1 MENNDTQKTEVTAA
15 LEPQTSAV
23 LAQVAAETQAFELV
37 QRQAMMLSKSTLV
50 PKDFAGNVA
59 NCAIALNVA
68 KRTRLDPLM
77 VCQNL
82 AIIHGR
88 PSWSATALIGMINAS
103 GKFSPLRFVFDS
115 DEAPTWCY
123 AVARDMA
130 TSEELK
136 GERITLEMAKKE
148 GWSTKNG
155 SKWLTMPGQM
165 LRYRAA
171 SFWSRAYASDM
182 SLGMYTQDEVRDFA
196 EPPRNVTP
204 KVNPF
209 VAEPEPE
216 PEPEPVEVVEAQV
229 VVEEKADGNT
239 KPYDEK
245 IAEAFDKMTKE
256 EQIFHQLHARR
267 TCIKLSEKTE
277 EKPKKDSA
285 KPHADKIAEA
295 FEAMA
300 KEVEP

>member
-1 MENNDTQKTEVTAA
+1 MTTTPKTNEAVANY
-15 LEPQTSAV
+15 EPQNTA
-23 LAQVAAETQAFELV
+23 LAQVSAETQAFELI

-115 DEAPTWCY
+115 DEAPSWCY
-123 AVARDMA
+123 AVARDRE
-130 TSEELK
+130 SGEELK

-148 GWSTKNG
+148 GWSTKSG

-204 KVNPF
+204 ARVNPF
-209 VAEPEPE
+209 IEDSVEMQEVEAEVVQ
-216 PEPEPVEVVEAQV
+216 PVEVEIVQESPAKKV
-229 VVEEKADGNT
+229 KT
-239 KPYDEK
+239 T
-245 IAEAFDKMTKE
+245 AETLND
-256 EQIFHQLHARR
+256 
-267 TCIKLSEKTE
+267 
-277 EKPKKDSA
+277 
-285 KPHADKIAEA
+285 A

-300 KEVEP
+300 KEIQA

>member
-1 MENNDTQKTEVTAA
+1 MNEQNEKNYALSTVDADTR
-15 LEPQTSAV
+15 
-23 LAQVAAETQAFELV
+23 AFELV
-37 QRQAMMLSKSTLV
+37 QRQAKMLSSSTLV
-50 PKDFAGNVA
+50 PKDFAGNIA
-59 NCAIALNVA
+59 NCAIAINIS
-68 KRTRLDPLM
+68 KRTRLDCLM

-103 GKFSPLRFVFDS
+103 GKFSPLRFVMDN
-115 DEAPTWCY
+115 DDAPSSCY
-123 AVARDMA
+123 AVAKDKD
-130 TSEELK
+130 SGEELK
-136 GERITLEMAKKE
+136 GEKITLEMAKKE

-204 KVNPF
+204 VKVNPF
-209 VAEPEPE
+209 IE
-216 PEPEPVEVVEAQV
+216 EPVETMEIEAEIVQPVE
-229 VVEEKADGNT
+229 VEVIPETKKQPVKA
-239 KPYDEK
+239 
-245 IAEAFDKMTKE
+245 
-256 EQIFHQLHARR
+256 HV
-267 TCIKLSEKTE
+267 
-277 EKPKKDSA
+277 
-285 KPHADKIAEA
+285 DKIAQA

>member
-1 MENNDTQKTEVTAA
+1 MENNDTKTEAIAA
-15 LEPQTSAV
+15 HEPQNTGI

-130 TSEELK
+130 TGEELK

-171 SFWSRAYASDM
+171 SFWSRSYASDM

-204 KVNPF
+204 AKVNPF

-216 PEPEPVEVVEAQV
+216 EPAESIVQDVEV
-229 VVEEKADGNT
+229 VVEEPKPEAKPKGDYNT
-239 KPYDEK
+239 HAEN
-245 IAEAFDKMTKE
+245 IAEMFESIA
-256 EQIFHQLHARR
+256 
-267 TCIKLSEKTE
+267 
-277 EKPKKDSA
+277 KKS
-285 KPHADKIAEA
+285 KQ
-295 FEAMA
+295 
-300 KEVEP
+300 

>member
-1 MENNDTQKTEVTAA
+1 MTTTTKTNEAIAA
-15 LEPQTSAV
+15 HEPQSMA
-23 LAQVAAETQAFELV
+23 LAQVSAETQAFELI

-77 VCQNL
+77 VTQNL

-103 GKFSPLRFVFDS
+103 GKFSPLRFVMDN
-115 DEAPTWCY
+115 DDAPSSCY
-123 AVARDMA
+123 AVAKDKD
-130 TSEELK
+130 SGEELK
-136 GERITLEMAKKE
+136 GEKITLEMAKKE

-204 KVNPF
+204 AKVNPF
-209 VAEPEPE
+209 IE
-216 PEPEPVEVVEAQV
+216 EPVETMEIEAEIVQPVEVEVVPEAPAKKV
-229 VVEEKADGNT
+229 
-239 KPYDEK
+239 
-245 IAEAFDKMTKE
+245 
-256 EQIFHQLHARR
+256 
-267 TCIKLSEKTE
+267 KTTTE
-277 EKPKKDSA
+277 TLND
-285 KPHADKIAEA
+285 A

-300 KEVEP
+300 KEAAQ

>member
-1 MENNDTQKTEVTAA
+1 MTNTTTHNEAIAA
-15 LEPQTSAV
+15 HEPQSMA
-23 LAQVAAETQAFELV
+23 LAQVSAETQAFELI
-37 QRQAMMLSKSTLV
+37 QRQAKMLSSSTLV

-77 VCQNL
+77 VTQNL

-103 GKFSPLRFVFDS
+103 GKFSPLRFVMDN
-115 DEAPTWCY
+115 DDAPTSCY
-123 AVARDMA
+123 AVAKDKE
-130 TSEELK
+130 TGEELK
-136 GERITLEMAKKE
+136 GEKITLEMAKKE

-204 KVNPF
+204 AKANPF
-209 VAEPEPE
+209 IEEAVSATAETAIDAEI
-216 PEPEPVEVVEAQV
+216 VQDVLT
-229 VVEEKADGNT
+229 EET
-239 KPYDEK
+239 
-245 IAEAFDKMTKE
+245 T
-256 EQIFHQLHARR
+256 
-267 TCIKLSEKTE
+267 EKTPPSSKVKTTVE
-277 EKPKKDSA
+277 SIND
-285 KPHADKIAEA
+285 A

-300 KEVEP
+300 KEIQS

>member
-1 MENNDTQKTEVTAA
+1 MENNDTQKTDAIAA
-15 LEPQTSAV
+15 HEPQNTGI
-23 LAQVAAETQAFELV
+23 LAQVQAETQAFELV

-130 TSEELK
+130 TGEELK
-136 GERITLEMAKKE
+136 GERITLEMAKRE

-204 KVNPF
+204 KNPF

-216 PEPEPVEVVEAQV
+216 EPSEPIVQDAEVVVDEP
-229 VVEEKADGNT
+229 
-239 KPYDEK
+239 KPEV
-245 IAEAFDKMTKE
+245 
-256 EQIFHQLHARR
+256 
-267 TCIKLSEKTE
+267 
-277 EKPKKDSA
+277 KPKGNA

>member
-1 MENNDTQKTEVTAA
+1 
-15 LEPQTSAV
+15 
-23 LAQVAAETQAFELV
+23 
-37 QRQAMMLSKSTLV
+37 
-50 PKDFAGNVA
+50 
-59 NCAIALNVA
+59 
-68 KRTRLDPLM
+68 
-77 VCQNL
+77 
-82 AIIHGR
+82 
-88 PSWSATALIGMINAS
+88 
-103 GKFSPLRFVFDS
+103 
-115 DEAPTWCY
+115 
-123 AVARDMA
+123 MA
-130 TSEELK
+130 TGEELK

-204 KVNPF
+204 KANPF

-216 PEPEPVEVVEAQV
+216 PEPEVVEAQV
-229 VVEEKADGNT
+229 VV
-239 KPYDEK
+239 
-245 IAEAFDKMTKE
+245 
-256 EQIFHQLHARR
+256 
-267 TCIKLSEKTE
+267 E

-285 KPHADKIAEA
+285 KPHAEKIAEA